1 MKKLLTKII
10 GGALALCMLCS
21 GLIACGG
28 ASGWQAGQ
36 LKDGGNVISSSGF
49 VAETEKYLYYIN
61 GSTSVADNNEFG
73 APIKGSLMAVKKDTL
88 NTSNPVTEIVVPKI
102 FSATDYKAGL
112 FIDGEYVYYGSPN
125 TEKNSSGEVA
135 TTEMTF
141 MKTKLDGSGQTDVFF
156 TVGAHSTEYRM
167 VKGEDAVYIVYYDSD
182 DSALISYNTVTKEAK
197 EIIKT
202 DDKAKT
208 LSLASYKFVEDG
220 NKDKAVVLYT
230 TTVYTE
236 EYDEAK
242 AEKKDYVRQTAT
254 YNQLYAY
261 KVGAQSGELV
271 LDGVQNK
278 EDALDDTTYSFKL
291 IKNGYVFYTANENGS
306 SKTYGITLTD
316 LLEKKAAT
324 LIENDS
330 YVTDSAII
338 ETLEKVYVLESG
350 VVYETTLTKADNEI
364 KKPVAKSDSISTL
377 LFIKGSDLYY
387 YKSSN
392 KIARVELKD
401 VQAGEKDKV
410 VNEIRISED
419 TVSTAWYKPQVITV
433 DGAEYLFYLDN
444 SALGNSYVKYVDIK
458 APTVENGGIIEE
470 DTDDD
475 GVNDLFYINPEKI
488 AFLGQKTKADQAKYV
503 TTRIDNLSNELDA
516 GALVFEEK
524 EGKLV
529 VESVN
534 EVKELYDAIT
544 DQEVKDLVN
553 ETSVKTLNNYI
564 KAIEIANEYVKL
576 KGIENYNTKDHT
588 ADDIPENIK
597 TAYEQMKTKIEEFKA
612 SEDRVAVD
620 GYINSNLKSYYQ
632 KAKSFFEVSEDK

>member
-49 VAETEKYLYYIN
+49 IAETEKYLYYIN
-61 GSTSVADNNEFG
+61 GSTSVADDNAFG
-73 APIKGSLMAVKKDTL
+73 VPVKGSLMAVKKDTL
-88 NTSNPVTEIVVPKI
+88 NTANPETEIVVPKI

-112 FIDGEYVYYGSPN
+112 FIDGGYVYYGTPN

-141 MKTKLDGSGQTDVFF
+141 MRTKLDGSGQTDVFF
-156 TVGAHSTEYRM
+156 TVGAHSTEYRI
-167 VKGEDAVYIVYYDSD
+167 VKGENAVYIVYYNSD
-182 DSALISYNTVTKEAK
+182 DSALISYNTSTKEAK

-202 DDKAKT
+202 DDKAET

-220 NKDKAVVLYT
+220 YKDKAVVLYT

-236 EYDEAK
+236 AYDEAK

-261 KVGAQSGELV
+261 KVGAESGELV
-271 LDGVQNK
+271 LDGIQNK
-278 EDALDDTTYSFKL
+278 EDALDDATYSFKL
-291 IKNGYVFYTANENGS
+291 IKNGYVFYTANENGAT
-306 SKTYGITLTD
+306 KTYGITLTE
-316 LLEKKAAT
+316 LLEKKVAT
-324 LIENDS
+324 AIKNDA

-338 ETLEKVYVLESG
+338 ETLESVYVLESG
-350 VVYETTLTKADNEI
+350 VVYKTTLIEADNQI
-364 KKPVAKSDSISTL
+364 KNPVAKSDSISTM
-377 LFIKGSDLYY
+377 LFVDGNELYY
-387 YKSSN
+387 LNSST
-392 KIARVELKD
+392 KIAKVELKD

-419 TVSTAWYKPQVITV
+419 TVASAWYKPQVITV
-433 DGAEYLFYLDN
+433 GEAKYLFYLDN
-444 SALGNSYVKYVDIK
+444 SALGNSYVKYVDVNNK
-458 APTVENGGIIEE
+458 TVDNGGIIAE

-503 TTRIDNLSNELDA
+503 TTMIDNLSNELVDST
-516 GALVFEEK
+516 LDFEEK
-524 EGKLV
+524 DGKLV
-529 VESVN
+529 VESVDK
-534 EVKELYDAIT
+534 VKALYDAIA

-553 ETSVKTLNNYI
+553 ATSIETLNDYV
-564 KAIEIANEYVKL
+564 KAIEIANEYNKL

-588 ADDIPENIK
+588 ADNIPENIK
-597 TAYEQMKTKIEEFKA
+597 TAYEQMKDKIEEFKA
-612 SEDRVAVD
+612 SEDRGIVD
-620 GYINSNLKSYYQ
+620 GYINDNLKYYYQ
-632 KAKSFFEVSEDK
+632 LAEKFFEAK